1 MPASRFAQL
10 FVFRTCFAHVFWP
23 QLLGGFWSVHCSQE
37 TRGGGGG
44 DAGGAGGGGEGGGGA
59 GEGGGGAGDGGGGD
73 GDGGGGDGG
82 GGDGGAGGGDGL
94 QAVRQRSPTSV

>member
-37 TRGGGGG
+37 TRGGGDGGDG
-44 DAGGAGGGGEGGGGA
+44 DAGGGEA
-59 GEGGGGAGDGGGGD
+59 HLKNLACTDRMICE
-73 GDGGGGDGG
+73 
-82 GGDGGAGGGDGL
+82 L
-94 QAVRQRSPTSV
+94 PAVVVA

>member
-37 TRGGGGG
+37 TRGGG
-44 DAGGAGGGGEGGGGA
+44 DGGAGGDGEGGGGA
-59 GEGGGGAGDGGGGD
+59 GDGGGGAGDGGGGD
-73 GDGGGGDGG
+73 GDGGGCDGG

>member
-23 QLLGGFWSVHCSQE
+23 QLLGGLWSVHCSQE

-44 DAGGAGGGGEGGGGA
+44 GAGGGGGG
-59 GEGGGGAGDGGGGD
+59 
-73 GDGGGGDGG
+73 
-82 GGDGGAGGGDGL
+82 
-94 QAVRQRSPTSV
+94 

>member
-44 DAGGAGGGGEGGGGA
+44 AGGGG
-59 GEGGGGAGDGGGGD
+59 GDGGGD
-73 GDGGGGDGG
+73 GDGGGGAGG
-82 GGDGGAGGGDGL
+82 GPSGGAGGGDGL
-94 QAVRQRSPTSV
+94 QVVRQRR

>member
-23 QLLGGFWSVHCSQE
+23 QLLGGLWSVHCSQE

-44 DAGGAGGGGEGGGGA
+44 GAGGGG
-59 GEGGGGAGDGGGGD
+59 GDGGGGD
-73 GDGGGGDGG
+73 GDGGGGAGG
-82 GGDGGAGGGDGL
+82 GPSGGAGGGDGL
-94 QAVRQRSPTSV
+94 QVVRQRR

>member
-44 DAGGAGGGGEGGGGA
+44 GAGGGG
-59 GEGGGGAGDGGGGD
+59 GDGGGGD
-73 GDGGGGDGG
+73 GDGGGGAGG
-82 GGDGGAGGGDGL
+82 GPSGGAGGGEGL
-94 QAVRQRSPTSV
+94 QVVRQRRE

>member
-23 QLLGGFWSVHCSQE
+23 QLLGGLWSVHCSQE

-44 DAGGAGGGGEGGGGA
+44 GAGGGGEGGGGA
-59 GEGGGGAGDGGGGD
+59 GGGGGGGGDGGGGD